1 VSTIKYHGIPYHV
14 WNQGTDMD
22 EFLAFFGC
30 GPEVVVGGE
39 GAYIYNQRGKKYI
52 NGIAGMWNLAAG
64 LGRKELVEA
73 ACNQMNEL
81 AFNGCWGM
89 VHPRA
94 IELSAKLVE
103 ITGGHYQ
110 WVMFGCNGSDAVEA
124 AVKMAR
130 QYHRQNANSA
140 DRGRYKIISL
150 RDSYHGFSYGC
161 LSTSG
166 SEWDD
171 EKYGPLL
178 PGFVQIPP
186 PYCYRC
192 PFNKQSYPECGVECA
207 QALEEKILAEGPET
221 VAALIIEPVMGDF
234 NAVAGPDEYYTR
246 ISEICRR
253 YGLLIIADEVT
264 TGFGRTGKLFAS
276 QDWNP
281 RPDIMC
287 LGKAITNGYMPLS
300 ATLATDAIYQR
311 FHGKAN
317 YFTHGVTHGGHPVAC
332 AISLAA
338 IDIIIRE
345 KLADNA
351 ARIGAYLKSGLE
363 NLMERNSIIG
373 EVRGP
378 GLMLAI
384 ELVKER
390 NSREPFSTK
399 ETNDMGVNMALMGLV
414 LSTRANQIRL
424 TPPLMIDEKTADK
437 MVGIIDRGLNQSMLA
452 KASNTAHKLIEFAVG
467 KLQP

>member
-1 VSTIKYHGIPYHV
+1 VNKIRYHGAQYHV

-22 EFLAFFGC
+22 EFLAYFGI
-30 GPEVVVGGE
+30 GPEIIVGGE
-39 GAYIYNQRGKKYI
+39 GAYIYNQIGKRYI
-52 NGIAGMWNLAAG
+52 NGIAGLWNLAAG

-124 AVKMAR
+124 AMKMAR
-130 QYHRQNANSA
+130 QYHRQSPDLS
-140 DRGRYKIISL
+140 DRQRSKIISL

-166 SEWDD
+166 SDWDN

-178 PGFVQIPP
+178 PGFVQVPP

-192 PFNKQSYPECGVECA
+192 PFDKGSYPDCGVECA
-207 QALEEKILAEGPET
+207 QAIEDKILAEGPET
-221 VAALIIEPVMGDF
+221 VAAFIIEPVMGDF
-234 NAVAGPDEYYTR
+234 NAVSGPDEYYTR
-246 ISEICRR
+246 VGEICRR

-281 RPDIMC
+281 RPDILC

-300 ATLATDAIYQR
+300 ATLVTEVIYER

-317 YFTHGVTHGGHPVAC
+317 YFTHGVTHGGHPVSC
-332 AISLAA
+332 AVSLAA
-338 IDIIIRE
+338 IDIIMSE
-345 KLADNA
+345 KLSDNA
-351 ARIGAYLKSGLE
+351 ASVGAYLKSGLE
-363 NLMERNSIIG
+363 KLMDHHPIVG

-384 ELVKER
+384 ELISER
-390 NSREPFSTK
+390 STREPFSAK
-399 ETNDMGVNMALMGLV
+399 VTNDMGINMALMGLV
-414 LSTRANQIRL
+414 LSTRGNQIRL
-424 TPPLMIDEKTADK
+424 TPPLIIDEEIADQ
-437 MVGIIDRGLNQSMLA
+437 MLRIIDRGLDQSMLA
-452 KASNTAHKLIEFAVG
+452 KVGNTARKVVELATAKL
-467 KLQP
+467 KH